1 MVNAIGRYISS
12 QCDYFQEDCRQNSVT
27 KRKTDFSLSPGTFS
41 KYLIHI
47 MKYILENENNG
58 FHCYYDNLAS

>member
-12 QCDYFQEDCRQNSVT
+12 QRDYSEEDCSQNSVT
-27 KRKTDFSLSPGTFS
+27 KRKIDFSSSTGTFS
-41 KYLIHI
+41 KHLIHI
-47 MKYILENENNG
+47 MKYILENENKG